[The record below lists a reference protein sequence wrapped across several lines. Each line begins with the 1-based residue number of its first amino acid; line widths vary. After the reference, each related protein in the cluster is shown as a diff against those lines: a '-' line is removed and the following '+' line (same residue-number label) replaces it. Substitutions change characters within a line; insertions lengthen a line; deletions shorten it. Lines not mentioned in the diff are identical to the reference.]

1 MTPSTNNK
9 DKGDVPLRQVNRTL
23 RWMTAL
29 MFFTVSVLAPSGLM
43 RAAAAPD
50 DEGVEAGS
58 ELITVGD
65 DRNGGHGS
73 RNRRSRTR
81 EAAFL
86 SSWLL
91 WRAQLAE
98 PEITAALQDVSAG
111 TDIGRQQWE
120 LKGLEYRFKDHGSL
134 TRKILSK
141 SADDAV
147 SLEEAAHGIGDVLR
161 YTLVSTDETGYAG
174 AVPQALT
181 FLTQRGFR
189 VTKFHNAWGGK
200 FYQGINVKLV
210 SPVGQVVELQ
220 FHTPQSFA
228 VKQASHEVYEIRRS
242 PRSTPEEKAEAVR
255 QSLAYNAMVQVPRG
269 AAGVQ
274 WPMAA

>member
-1 MTPSTNNK
+1 M
-9 DKGDVPLRQVNRTL
+9 
-23 RWMTAL
+23 
-29 MFFTVSVLAPSGLM
+29 
-43 RAAAAPD
+43 
-50 DEGVEAGS
+50 
-58 ELITVGD
+58 
-65 DRNGGHGS
+65 
-73 RNRRSRTR
+73 
-81 EAAFL
+81 

-210 SPVGQVVELQ
+210 SPVGQVVPAL
-220 FHTPQSFA
+220 HTGGKGRGRAP
-228 VKQASHEVYEIRRS
+228 E
-242 PRSTPEEKAEAVR
+242 PR
-255 QSLAYNAMVQVPRG
+255 VQRDGAG
-269 AAGVQ
+269 AARCGRRAVADGRLAG
-274 WPMAA
+274 MACICRRTGGRLALLRQGSQ